1 MIKNTVIFL
10 AITGIILRI
19 IFSFLIPDFTGNDE
33 QAHLRYAQHILAEKK
48 LPNLNNYQDEN
59 PAGNEYFQPPL
70 YYLLLTPLISLT
82 DNYSHQL
89 HSARFVSILIWLVG
103 FYFAF
108 KLISIIKLR
117 EPHNT
122 LILIFLAF
130 LPTYIASSSTV
141 NNDTLTITLSIIT
154 FFCIAKLLNQ
164 QLTSIKLLGPSIL
177 ISLAILTK
185 ITGLIFLPA
194 IIWLIYYK
202 SKGIN
207 RKFIS
212 ATTFFLVSTSILTS
226 WWFIYNFLT
235 YQNFLGPI
243 AASTAT
249 FTNVPL
255 SAYKLYLVIRGTFF
269 TFWAAWGSANQIRL
283 PLYTYLI
290 LLVLT
295 VLPIFGFFLF
305 IRKVFRKKANLPINK
320 KYIYIFMIVLN
331 TNIFLLLAFNI
342 HQHQPL
348 GRYLYP
354 SLFSVAL
361 FWSIGLN
368 HFLPKGTYKH
378 LPKLIIII
386 MLYLNLLGIIA
397 LTNYYK

>member
-1 MIKNTVIFL
+1 MTKNTFFFL
-10 AITGIILRI
+10 FVTGLILRI
-19 IFSFLIPDFTGNDE
+19 IFSFLIPNFTGNDE
-33 QAHLRYAQHILAEKK
+33 QAHLSYAQHILAEKK
-48 LPNLNNYQDEN
+48 LPNLNNYPKEN

-70 YYLLLTPLISLT
+70 YYLLLTPLISLN

-89 HSARFVSILIWLVG
+89 HFSRFFSIIIWFVG

-130 LPTYIASSSTV
+130 LPTYVANSSTV
-141 NNDTLTITLSIIT
+141 NNDTLTISLSILT
-154 FFCIAKLLNQ
+154 LFCIAQLLNQ
-164 QLTSIKLLGPSIL
+164 QLTSTKLLLLSIL
-177 ISLAILTK
+177 ISLTILTK

-194 IIWLIYYK
+194 VIWLIYYK
-202 SKGIN
+202 STGIN

-212 ATTFFLVSTSILTS
+212 ATTIFLISTSILIS

-243 AASTAT
+243 TASTAT
-249 FTNVPL
+249 FINVPL

-269 TFWAAWGSANQIRL
+269 TFWAAWGVANQIRL

-295 VLPIFGFFLF
+295 AFPILVFFIF
-305 IRKVFRKKANLPINK
+305 IRKVFRKKAKLPINK
-320 KYIYIFMIVLN
+320 KYIYIFMIVLSA
-331 TNIFLLLAFNI
+331 NILLLLVLNI

-354 SLFSVAL
+354 SLFSIAL
-361 FWSIGLN
+361 FWSIGIN
-368 HFLPKGTYKH
+368 HFLPKSIQKL
-378 LPKLIIII
+378 LPKLVITI
-386 MLYLNLLGIIA
+386 MLSLNLLGAIA
-397 LTNYYK
+397 LINYY